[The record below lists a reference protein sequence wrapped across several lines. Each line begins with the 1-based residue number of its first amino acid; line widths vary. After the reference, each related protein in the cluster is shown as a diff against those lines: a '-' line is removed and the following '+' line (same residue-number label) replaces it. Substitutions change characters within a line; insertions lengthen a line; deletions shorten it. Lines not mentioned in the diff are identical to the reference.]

1 MKTVNVI
8 QNIIKSA
15 GVIIFALSL
24 GACSQ
29 QWIEADAG
37 LTSEELMQQI
47 QEVQSF
53 VEGGVNASAKNKFD
67 ELVALPN
74 SYIYFVDGPSP
85 MGQAISAASL
95 IHFGLLGRNDYS
107 ALDIDLAKVIYVEGV
122 TDKGL
127 ESALL
132 IQVQFKGDSKPVTEY
147 FESIQ
152 TPSVNDDEYVTIMGH
167 DGAPKLA
174 LHSFYTS
181 DGELQTVVQFQVF
194 EIINGVESWIGKF
207 GAMVGFGG

>member
-1 MKTVNVI
+1 MKTTNGI
-8 QNIIKSA
+8 QKMIKSVGA
-15 GVIIFALSL
+15 ITLVLSL

-37 LTSEELMQQI
+37 LTSEELMEQI

-53 VEGGVNASAKNKFD
+53 VEGGVNSSAKSKFD
-67 ELVALPN
+67 ELVALPD

-85 MGQAISAASL
+85 MGQAVSAASL
-95 IHFGLLGRNDYS
+95 IHFGLLGHEDYS
-107 ALDIDLAKVIYVEGV
+107 ALDIDLAKVIYVEGI
-122 TDKGL
+122 TENGL

-152 TPSVNDDEYVTIMGH
+152 TPSINNDEYVAIMGH
-167 DGAPKLA
+167 GGTPKLA
-174 LHSFYTS
+174 LRSFYTS
-181 DGELQTVVQFQVF
+181 DGELQSVVQFQVF